1 MGGVWVYAE
10 VKGGAIKKVAFE
22 ILGEAKGM
30 AEKKGEELCAVLIGK
45 DVEGL
50 APTLGAYGAKRVFV
64 LDDDRFARY
73 TTGAYSKALSD
84 LVKKEEPSI
93 LLFGATI
100 NGKDLSAKLSAKL
113 GVGLATDCTEI
124 GLDDGGN
131 LKVKRPMFAGKVY
144 ADVTFSDTKPQMA
157 SVRPNVLTPPQP
169 DEAQKAEVVK
179 VDVELTP
186 EDIGVEV
193 KDFIE
198 IGGGKVDLTEAEII
212 VSGGRGMKGAENF
225 KILEELAEVL
235 GGVVGASRAA
245 VDAGW
250 RPQSDQVG
258 QSGKVVTPNLYIACG
273 ISGAIQHLAGMGTS
287 KVIVAINKDP
297 EAPIFKKADYGVV
310 DDLFKVV
317 PALTEEVKKLKAEG

>member
-1 MGGVWVYAE
+1 MAGVWVYTE
-10 VKGGAIKKVAFE
+10 VKDGAVKKVAYE
-22 ILGEAKGM
+22 ILGAAKKM
-30 AEKKGEELCAVLIGK
+30 AEQKGEPLCAVMIGK

-50 APTLGAYGAKRVFV
+50 APGLGAYGAEKVYV
-64 LDDDRFARY
+64 IQGDSFARY
-73 TTGAYSKALSD
+73 TTGAFTKALCD
-84 LVKKEEPSI
+84 LVKQEQPSI
-93 LLFGATI
+93 LLFGASI
-100 NGKDLSAKLSAKL
+100 NGKDLSARASGRL

-124 GLDDGGN
+124 GLDEAGN

-144 ADVTFSDTKPQMA
+144 AEVVFSDRKPQMA
-157 SVRPNVLTPPQP
+157 SVRPNVLGLPEA
-169 DEAQKAEVVK
+169 DESRKAEVVK
-179 VDVELTP
+179 VDGQVGP
-186 EDIGVEV
+186 DDIGLEVVDFVEV
-193 KDFIE
+193 
-198 IGGGKVDLTEAEII
+198 GGGKIDLTEAEII

-258 QSGKVVTPNLYIACG
+258 QSGKVVSPNLYIACG

-317 PALTEEVKKLKAEG
+317 PALTEEVRKLKAQG

>member
-10 VKGGAIKKVAFE
+10 VKEGAVKKVAFE
-22 ILGEAKGM
+22 ILGEARKM
-30 AEKKGEELCAVLIGK
+30 ASSKGEECCAVLVGQG
-45 DVEGL
+45 VEGL
-50 APTLGAYGAKRVFV
+50 APTLGAYGADKVFCV
-64 LDDDRFARY
+64 EGEDFARY
-73 TTGAYSKALSD
+73 TTGAYTKALYD
-84 LVKKEEPSI
+84 LVQKEQPSI
-93 LLFGATI
+93 LLFGATL
-100 NGKDLSAKLSAKL
+100 NGKDLSARLAARL

-124 GLDDGGN
+124 GLDDAGN

-144 ADVTFSDTKPQMA
+144 ADVAFADAKPQMA

-169 DEAQKAEVVK
+169 DESKQAEVIK
-179 VDVELTP
+179 VDVEVTP
-186 EDIGVEV
+186 EDKGVEV
-193 KDFIE
+193 VDFIQV
-198 IGGGKVDLTEAEII
+198 GGGKVDLTEAEII
-212 VSGGRGMKGAENF
+212 VSGGRGMKAAENF

-317 PALTEEVKKLKAEG
+317 PALTEEVRKLKAEG

>member
-1 MGGVWVYAE
+1 M
-10 VKGGAIKKVAFE
+10 
-22 ILGEAKGM
+22 
-30 AEKKGEELCAVLIGK
+30 
-45 DVEGL
+45 
-50 APTLGAYGAKRVFV
+50 
-64 LDDDRFARY
+64 
-73 TTGAYSKALSD
+73 
-84 LVKKEEPSI
+84 
-93 LLFGATI
+93 
-100 NGKDLSAKLSAKL
+100 
-113 GVGLATDCTEI
+113 GLATDCTEI
-124 GLDDGGN
+124 GLDEAGN

-144 ADVTFSDTKPQMA
+144 AEVVFSDRKPQMA
-157 SVRPNVLTPPQP
+157 SVRPNVLGLPEA
-169 DEAQKAEVVK
+169 DESRKAEVVK
-179 VDVELTP
+179 VDVQVGP
-186 EDIGVEV
+186 DDIGLEVVDFVEV
-193 KDFIE
+193 
-198 IGGGKVDLTEAEII
+198 GGGKIDLTEAEII

-258 QSGKVVTPNLYIACG
+258 QSGKVVSPNLYIACG

-317 PALTEEVKKLKAEG
+317 PALTEEVRKLKAQG